1 MLTCTNLFITYRML
15 HATPTSIIK
24 SYMYLIIN
32 SKNYNFSTFP
42 SKDSLFEVAKDR
54 KCKDHLLHQCKINI
68 VNCDACSTQDW
79 AICQI
84 YARTI
89 DNYVDLIW
97 KQSVTCFWCKHQ
109 VIHPYQV
116 SWYRCLRYYTILP
129 VFIRM
134 SLCSLLLIFFHA
146 PNLIQA
152 ECTKSDESP
161 SVTVWNSSHL
171 HISWENAFRK
181 CKDGHVERAY
191 VKGSLDFG
199 MALVNFSHGS
209 ITRKISPCSSYPDIR
224 KVIQKDFAWDIPRRV
239 NVVLGGG

>member
-1 MLTCTNLFITYRML
+1 M
-15 HATPTSIIK
+15 
-24 SYMYLIIN
+24 
-32 SKNYNFSTFP
+32 
-42 SKDSLFEVAKDR
+42 
-54 KCKDHLLHQCKINI
+54 
-68 VNCDACSTQDW
+68 
-79 AICQI
+79 
-84 YARTI
+84 
-89 DNYVDLIW
+89 
-97 KQSVTCFWCKHQ
+97 
-109 VIHPYQV
+109 
-116 SWYRCLRYYTILP
+116 P

-239 NVVLGGG
+239 NVVLGGGLGKSLLIWNMFKVIDIKTWPEGGRGRANLKMKKKFGWPFKVVTAVHRRR

>member
-1 MLTCTNLFITYRML
+1 MPVLHRTGQYVKYMQEQSIIRSNMETECDLFLMQ
-15 HATPTSIIK
+15 TPSDTSI
-24 SYMYLIIN
+24 SSFLI
-32 SKNYNFSTFP
+32 
-42 SKDSLFEVAKDR
+42 SLF
-54 KCKDHLLHQCKINI
+54 
-68 VNCDACSTQDW
+68 
-79 AICQI
+79 
-84 YARTI
+84 
-89 DNYVDLIW
+89 
-97 KQSVTCFWCKHQ
+97 
-109 VIHPYQV
+109 
-116 SWYRCLRYYTILP
+116 TILHNLAS
-129 VFIRM
+129 VQ

-224 KVIQKDFAWDIPRRV
+224 KVIQKDFA
-239 NVVLGGG
+239 